1 MAHRIPHAVATAESS
16 DSYDDVNDSDIF
28 DFFDHGVCTEPPAPS
43 PEDEHLGHVR
53 RVGRALAMIEHS
65 RLWERAGFASIVAY
79 VESLGVDATVVA
91 MVRRLFPSPTTL
103 ARSTSEILAAQ
114 SGESS

>member
-1 MAHRIPHAVATAESS
+1 MAQRIPHAVATAESS

-28 DFFDHGVCTEPPAPS
+28 DFFDHHVTEAPVAS
-43 PEDEHLGHVR
+43 PEDEHLDNVR

-91 MVRRLFPSPTTL
+91 MVRRLFRSPTTL
-103 ARSTSEILAAQ
+103 ARSTSEFRAAQ